1 LKPNKK
7 SRMKVKNEN
16 TQGEINPSK
25 LDRVEIQ
32 PDQAGVEHTK
42 GHEPF
47 DFKRQDEMPNL
58 DES

>member
-1 LKPNKK
+1 
-7 SRMKVKNEN
+7 MKVKNEN

-25 LDRVEIQ
+25 LDRVDIQ